1 MYHLDYL
8 NQQEQVSILLTF
20 QTVQT
25 DGTFSNF
32 SISYL
37 STSDFKL
44 AKSIILTSFDL

>member
-8 NQQEQVSILLTF
+8 NQQEQVSILPTF

-32 SISYL
+32 SILTYQLQIL
-37 STSDFKL
+37 SL
-44 AKSIILTSFDL
+44 LNQ